1 MFLLFS
7 NIKKNTQL
15 YEIFF
20 ICCIVPSG
28 ILAIR
33 TYIEPADAREVA
45 ENSTYPLCTH
55 VESDVLVLGLAKR
68 ILVIRINF
76 SFLKMI
82 ISIFKCFKNRD
93 VPDIR
98 PFSISGIRPDS
109 KFDIRPAGYPVGRI
123 LRAGYTGYI
132 EYSIQLTSFC

>member
-82 ISIFKCFKNRD
+82 ISIFKCFKKAFHKTFWVYRNYST
-93 VPDIR
+93 VKVTL
-98 PFSISGIRPDS
+98 S
-109 KFDIRPAGYPVGRI
+109 KQWLAVKRVTMELSTFEDPKWKFC
-123 LRAGYTGYI
+123 
-132 EYSIQLTSFC
+132 QLTIF